1 MCIKIKNKN
10 TNNRSSVSFI
20 VSYIPLC
27 LVNVPSTTAVLVPSV
42 AVTENWYT
50 TFVRILLF
58 VDISR
63 ITVSDSEVSVN
74 ENVW

>member
-1 MCIKIKNKN
+1 M
-10 TNNRSSVSFI
+10 
-20 VSYIPLC
+20 
-27 LVNVPSTTAVLVPSV
+27 NVPSTAAVLVPSV

-63 ITVSDSEVSVN
+63 ITVSESEVSVN